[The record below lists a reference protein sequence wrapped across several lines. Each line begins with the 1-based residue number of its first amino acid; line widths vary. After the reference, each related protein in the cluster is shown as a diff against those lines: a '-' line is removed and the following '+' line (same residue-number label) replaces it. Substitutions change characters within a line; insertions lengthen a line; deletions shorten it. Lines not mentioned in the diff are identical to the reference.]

1 MNEDSIDAL
10 ETLKQAMLIEEEG
23 HKFYLKAVQT
33 TQDEEGKEIFRTLA
47 KDEKNH
53 LNLLRKQ
60 YTSLKENGIWI
71 EVPKVK
77 RKQAK
82 SDKPLPSKGKKASS
96 KGVTIDPGT
105 VNTLLSSL
113 DIETKSYD
121 LYSRTFSKAT
131 DVRAKAAY
139 EFLAMEEIGHFDM
152 LMMRYD
158 YLAGSMGEQS

>member
-1 MNEDSIDAL
+1 MNEDSIDTL

-33 TQDEEGKEIFRTLA
+33 TQDEEGKEIFRALA

-53 LNLLRKQ
+53 LSLLRKQ
-60 YTSLKENGIWI
+60 YASLKEHGVWI
-71 EVPKVK
+71 EVPEVK

-82 SDKPLPSKGKKASS
+82 SAKPLPPKSEKASS
-96 KGVTIDPGT
+96 KAVTVDPGT
-105 VNTLLSSL
+105 VNTLLSAL

-131 DVRAKAAY
+131 DVRAKAVY

-158 YLAGSMGEQS
+158 YLAGSMEEQS